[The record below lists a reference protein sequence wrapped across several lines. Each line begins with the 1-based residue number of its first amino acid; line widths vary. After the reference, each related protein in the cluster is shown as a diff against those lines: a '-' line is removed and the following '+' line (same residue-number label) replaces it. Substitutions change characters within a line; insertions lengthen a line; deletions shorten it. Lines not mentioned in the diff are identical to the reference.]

1 MYKSE
6 RSLKEC
12 IQQICTDQSSFLLRY
27 KYSRLLAV
35 QYSEACT
42 ARLLPIF
49 TSKQQQYFL
58 VALHGFNSAC
68 LYDVSI
74 QVKI

>member
-6 RSLKEC
+6 RSLKEF
-12 IQQICTDQSSFLLRY
+12 IQQICTDQSNLLLRY

-35 QYSEACT
+35 QYSEAF
-42 ARLLPIF
+42 RLLSIF
-49 TSKQQQYFL
+49 TSKQQPYFL
-58 VALHGFNSAC
+58 VALHGFNSVS
-68 LYDVSI
+68 LYVSV